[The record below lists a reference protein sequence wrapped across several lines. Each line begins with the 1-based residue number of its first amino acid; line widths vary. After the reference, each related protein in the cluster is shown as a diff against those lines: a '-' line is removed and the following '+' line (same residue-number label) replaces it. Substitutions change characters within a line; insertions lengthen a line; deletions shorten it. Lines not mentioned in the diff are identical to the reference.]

1 MNILAALKREER
13 KLEKKLG
20 SLQHKLDSIR
30 SAGKALGNSAGREF
44 RGIKKRVLSEA
55 SRAKMAKAAKARW
68 AKAKAQGKRALG

>member
-13 KLEKKLG
+13 KLEKQLG
-20 SLQHKLDSIR
+20 SLQRQLDGIK

-44 RGIKKRVLSEA
+44 RSFKKRVLSEA

>member
-20 SLQHKLDSIR
+20 SLQHQLDSLR
-30 SAGKALGNSAGREF
+30 SAGKALGKSAKREF

>member
-13 KLEKKLG
+13 RLEKRLRA
-20 SLQHKLDSIR
+20 LQRQLDGIR

-44 RGIKKRVLSEA
+44 KILKKRVLSEA
-55 SRAKMAKAAKARW
+55 SRAKMAKAARARW